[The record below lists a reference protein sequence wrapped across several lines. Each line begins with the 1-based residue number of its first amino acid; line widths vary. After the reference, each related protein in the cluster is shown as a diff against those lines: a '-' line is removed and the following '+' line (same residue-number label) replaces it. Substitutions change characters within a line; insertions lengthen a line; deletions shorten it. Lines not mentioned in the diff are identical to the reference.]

1 MPEEAKPAAAPAKEE
16 GEAEGEAPATPDQEE
31 NGVPPPPPPI
41 VDLTEYP
48 LKIDFFDQMHML
60 DTNSEKVEGAANFR
74 QIPGFPVFGTGQPT
88 QDGFYKVLERVDS
101 GKETS
106 ESKLIWFNMRLE
118 PVVYVNGIPFAPRA
132 SDNLHNNI
140 EIKAEPEEI
149 NNLEVH
155 YVSVVEHR
163 KDTSPDGSIKIQK
176 DLAYVE
182 NPMERENIE
191 ESLKVETIKELGSV
205 MKDIEENGFSK
216 MEYVRIPIVE
226 EKAPCES
233 CFDLIVSML
242 KNEPASTTC
251 LFSCQMG
258 RGRTTLGMIIACL
271 VKEIQITTELKNM
284 GQIGLIPENTVGD
297 LIKQKFEAP
306 LPRSQDDDDP
316 FIKGEFD
323 VIKELLEKVPEC
335 KEGKKKIDRVI
346 DVCGGPPKGNGLQ
359 NLREC
364 VIETKWKYDVAPEEK
379 QVVWKSMILNFMERY
394 FYLICF
400 GTYAIQ
406 HGPDGYQK
414 TFKEWMDDHKELRGM
429 IEEGKDKIEWYRQVD
444 PAKLNTLKELVAA
457 PNYKENLGVLIRTI
471 YDFAFLTY
479 ADLPRGPIKNNS
491 MRKLAAKTLMEIL
504 PPDVAERVNRKLEED
519 PNTSH
524 DFVTLVGLVSYYGD
538 QEE

>member
-1 MPEEAKPAAAPAKEE
+1 MTDKPAAEV
-16 GEAEGEAPATPDQEE
+16 AEGAE
-31 NGVPPPPPPI
+31 GVPEPEEVVEEQLPPAC
-41 VDLTEYP
+41 VDLSSHP

-60 DTNSEKVEGAANFR
+60 EEATGKVEGAANFR
-74 QIPGFPVFGTGQPT
+74 QVGGFPVFGVGQPT
-88 QDGFYKVLERVDS
+88 REGFGKVLEKIDAGRDD
-101 GKETS
+101 S

-118 PVVYVNGIPFAPRA
+118 PIIYVNQIPYAPRCP
-132 SDNLHNNI
+132 DNLHNNI
-140 EIKAEPEEI
+140 EVKASVEDI
-149 NNLEVH
+149 DNLEAH
-155 YVSVVEHR
+155 YANIIQARREEN
-163 KDTSPDGSIKIQK
+163 PEGAIKIQR
-176 DLAYVE
+176 DQAYVE
-182 NPMERENIE
+182 NPMERENTEDTVIVESIE
-191 ESLKVETIKELGSV
+191 GLGSIMKELQ
-205 MKDIEENGFSK
+205 ENGFGN
-216 MEYVRIPIVE
+216 MDTLRIPIVE
-226 EKAPCES
+226 EKAPCED
-233 CFDLIVSML
+233 CFDRVIQSL
-242 KNEPASTTC
+242 KEEPASTTC

-271 VKEIQITTELKNM
+271 VKEIQITTELKRM
-284 GQIGLIPENTVGD
+284 KELGLIPAETVGE

-323 VIKELLEKVPEC
+323 VIKELLEKIPEC
-335 KEGKKKIDRVI
+335 KEGKRKIDRVI
-346 DVCGGPPKGNGLQ
+346 DICGPPPKANGLQ

-379 QVVWKSMILNFMERY
+379 QVVWKAMILNFMERY

-400 GTYAIQ
+400 GTYALQ

-414 TFKEWMDDHKELRGM
+414 TFKQWMDENKELRVM

-444 PAKLNTLKELVAA
+444 PAKLNTLKELVAS

-538 QEE
+538 SEE

>member
-1 MPEEAKPAAAPAKEE
+1 MPEDNPPKPADEDNGEEEAPSAPE
-16 GEAEGEAPATPDQEE
+16 GEENDAPSL
-31 NGVPPPPPPI
+31 PPPPI
-41 VDLTEYP
+41 MDLSDYP

-60 DTNSEKVEGAANFR
+60 DSKMETVEGAANFR
-74 QIPGFPVFGTGQPT
+74 QIAGFPVFGTGQPT
-88 QDGFYKVLERVDS
+88 VDGFYKVMEKVDA
-101 GKETS
+101 GKEGS

-118 PVVYVNGIPFAPRA
+118 PVVYVNGIPFAPRTH
-132 SDNLHNNI
+132 DNLHNNI
-140 EIKAEPEEI
+140 EFKAEPEEI
-149 NNLEVH
+149 DNLEYH
-155 YVSVVEHR
+155 YASIIEER
-163 KDTSPDGSIKIQK
+163 KGSSPEGKINIQK

-182 NPMERENIE
+182 NPMERENVE
-191 ESLKVETIKELGSV
+191 EAVKVESIKELGTV
-205 MKDIEENGFSK
+205 MRDITENGFPK
-216 MEYVRIPIVE
+216 MEYMRIPIVE
-226 EKAPCES
+226 EKAPCET
-233 CFDLIVSML
+233 CFDRIVSTL

-251 LFSCQMG
+251 VFSCQMG

-271 VKEIQITTELKNM
+271 VKEIQITTELKRM
-284 GQIGLIPENTVGD
+284 GEIGLIPENTVDD
-297 LIKQKFEAP
+297 LIKQKFEAS

-323 VIKELLEKVPEC
+323 VIKDLLEKVPEC

-346 DVCGGPPKGNGLQ
+346 DICGGPPKGNGLQ

-406 HGPDGYQK
+406 NGPLGYPK
-414 TFKEWMDDHKELRGM
+414 TFKEWMDDHKELREL
-429 IEEGKDKIEWYRQVD
+429 IDEGRDKIEWYRQVD